1 MVVSVTL
8 EPTSSVDYADLGS
21 TLSDAVTAKVPAN
34 ERAETEVTVT
44 LSETATGTFSLGDD
58 ADADSLKDAVTEKAC
73 QGTITC
79 DVAPGNGARR
89 RLATTATYAI
99 VRTFA
104 PDAEVGD
111 ISAVFAE
118 AAEEEAGVTDAE
130 TTSATLSASAAVERQ
145 AASSASSVDSALADP
160 AAVASI
166 QSAVENV
173 AGAGSVTV
181 AVEER
186 APPPPPPPPPPRAGG
201 GGRDDGDGD
210 GGSDGDGGGGVPIAA
225 VAGGAGGGVVLL
237 LVAGAI
243 YYCRRNKARAQTQHQ
258 TRHSAG
264 EKKAAK
270 GAKPTAAAGRGDFV

>member
-1 MVVSVTL
+1 MDGAEAT
-8 EPTSSVDYADLGS
+8 TMAKA
-21 TLSDAVTAKVPAN
+21 AV
-34 ERAETEVTVT
+34 ETEVTVT
-44 LSETATGTFSLGDD
+44 LSETATGTFWLGDA
-58 ADADSLKDAVTEKAC
+58 ADADSLRDAVTEKAC
-73 QGTITC
+73 QGTISCEVTAE
-79 DVAPGNGARR
+79 DGERR
-89 RLATTATYAI
+89 RLDTTATYNL

-104 PDAEVGD
+104 PDAEVYD
-111 ISAVFAE
+111 IDAVFTE
-118 AAEEEAGVTDAE
+118 AAEEDGVTDAE

-145 AASSASSVDSALADP
+145 AASADSTVDSALADP

-166 QSAVENV
+166 QSAGQDV

-186 APPPPPPPPPPRAGG
+186 APPPPPPPPPPPRAGG
-201 GGRDDGDGD
+201 GGRDDGDGE
-210 GGSDGDGGGGVPIAA
+210 GGGDGGGGGGLPIAA

-270 GAKPTAAAGRGDFV
+270 GAKPTAAADGRGDYV